1 MRPGCIL
8 RKFGVAQD
16 EASDPV
22 QPIDGATGQDA
33 ECLVVSASRPVDE
46 CRLHVSLQVR
56 GNRSGRLYAT
66 AEHKARR
73 FKLRTTGISLNP
85 SDVNPANTTIAGLSG
100 DRDRGEGSVTK
111 SELVE
116 LARDGD
122 RDAYDVLMTQ
132 VIDHLYR
139 IARLILRD
147 FDSAEDA
154 VQEALV
160 RCWRDLP
167 RLREADR
174 FDAWL
179 NRILLHAVTD
189 EARRRRG
196 FNANV
201 TRLRIEPAQ
210 PDSTKAIVDRDE
222 LARAFDRLS
231 IEHRTIV
238 VLHHYL
244 GLTVDQAATTIGIPV
259 GTAKSR
265 LHYGTEALRAAL
277 EAAERG
283 NSAGKAM
290 A

>member
-1 MRPGCIL
+1 
-8 RKFGVAQD
+8 
-16 EASDPV
+16 
-22 QPIDGATGQDA
+22 
-33 ECLVVSASRPVDE
+33 
-46 CRLHVSLQVR
+46 
-56 GNRSGRLYAT
+56 
-66 AEHKARR
+66 
-73 FKLRTTGISLNP
+73 
-85 SDVNPANTTIAGLSG
+85 
-100 DRDRGEGSVTK
+100 VTK

-132 VIDHLYR
+132 VIDHLFR

-147 FDSAEDA
+147 FDCAEDA

-167 RLREADR
+167 RLREPDR

-189 EARRRRG
+189 EARRRHG
-196 FNANV
+196 FNAHV

-210 PDSTKAIVDRDE
+210 ADSSGAIVDRDE
-222 LARAFDRLS
+222 LAHAFDRLS

-244 GLTVDQAATTIGIPV
+244 GFTVDQAATTIGIPV

-265 LHYGTEALRAAL
+265 LHYATEALRAAL
-277 EAAERG
+277 EADARRA
-283 NSAGKAM
+283 SAGKAM